1 MSLTITNK
9 TTVRLAKK
17 LAAMTGE
24 SIDEAVADSLRQ
36 RIDDVK
42 RRASIEKKARELVEI
57 GKRCTKHWKF
67 PMLSTDHGS
76 LLYDEDG
83 LPK

>member
-1 MSLTITNK
+1 MSLTITDK
-9 TTVRLAKK
+9 TTIRLAKK

-24 SIDEAVADSLRQ
+24 TVDAAVAESLR
-36 RIDDVK
+36 
-42 RRASIEKKARELVEI
+42 RRLVERKREEEIEQRAAALVAI

-67 PMLSTDHGS
+67 PMQSSDVDT
-76 LLYDEDG
+76 LLYDKDG